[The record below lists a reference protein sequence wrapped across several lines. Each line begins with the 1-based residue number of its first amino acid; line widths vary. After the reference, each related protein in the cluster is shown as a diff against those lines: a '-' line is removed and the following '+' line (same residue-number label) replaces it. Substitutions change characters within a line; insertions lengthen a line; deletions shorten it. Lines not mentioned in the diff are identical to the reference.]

1 MRSFQI
7 NIVIKIKIHK
17 KRCEHNTHTMR
28 FDALTVSTR
37 ISTCRVTT
45 HKEAAAE
52 AIPATVTYLTA
63 VQHTGSYGLESK
75 PTKHRSS
82 NKARSVRHDP
92 AAHMGEVRRC
102 EAGKHQGMK
111 ARAAA
116 GGG

>member
-1 MRSFQI
+1 
-7 NIVIKIKIHK
+7 
-17 KRCEHNTHTMR
+17 MR
-28 FDALTVSTR
+28 FDARTNLTR
-37 ISTCRVTT
+37 ISTCRV
-45 HKEAAAE
+45 KLVQEAASE

-92 AAHMGEVRRC
+92 AAHMGEVRRR

-111 ARAAA
+111 GRAAA